1 MCNYHIRNIAF
12 IRKYLSE
19 SALKTAI
26 CNHVLSR
33 LDYCNSLY
41 YGLPKYIL
49 KKLQN
54 VQNRAARLIK
64 GIRLRERI
72 TPSLIELHWLPV
84 KARIEYK
91 ILLMVF
97 KTMKFG
103 EPTYLRA
110 NLASFGLETN
120 VTVRHAN
127 DAHRLFEPRTNR
139 NIGER
144 AFKYHAPRLYN
155 RLPLEMR
162 QMQEVRKFKKSLK
175 TFIFNK
181 CYDMQTKSVKEEY
194 HL

>member
-1 MCNYHIRNIAF
+1 
-12 IRKYLSE
+12 
-19 SALKTAI
+19 
-26 CNHVLSR
+26 
-33 LDYCNSLY
+33 
-41 YGLPKYIL
+41 
-49 KKLQN
+49 
-54 VQNRAARLIK
+54 
-64 GIRLRERI
+64 
-72 TPSLIELHWLPV
+72 
-84 KARIEYK
+84 
-91 ILLMVF
+91 MVF

-181 CYDMQTKSVKEEY
+181 CYDMQTKTVKEEY